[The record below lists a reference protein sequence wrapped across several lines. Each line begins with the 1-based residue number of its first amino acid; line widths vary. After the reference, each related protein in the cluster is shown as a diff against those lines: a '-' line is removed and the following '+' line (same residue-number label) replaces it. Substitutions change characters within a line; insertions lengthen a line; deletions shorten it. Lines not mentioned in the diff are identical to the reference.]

1 MVRLTQD
8 QVEAKKA
15 FINYYIKAQNASD
28 GSKLDANANVSSKNI
43 ATMGAELNKDI
54 NIQVNRSLIYDKI
67 STRFGEE
74 LANEYIRQLEAHEIY
89 THDESSL
96 NNYCAAVTLYPFLLD
111 GLKGFG
117 GESGAPKHLASFC
130 GSFVNLMF
138 AISAQLAGAVAAVEF
153 LMYFDHFAKKDFG
166 DNYLET
172 HTKAIENQLQHVVYA
187 INQPAAARGFQ
198 SIFFNISIYDRPY
211 FESMFGNFV
220 FPDDDF
226 TRPSYDSLDKLQ
238 RFFMKWFN
246 KERSRALLTFPVIT
260 AATLNDGTT
269 MVDQT
274 FQDFI
279 AEEYAEGNAFF
290 TFTSDNAES
299 LSSCCRLKNDV
310 GDQVN
315 DFSYSLGAGGVSTGS
330 MNVITINL
338 NRLVQDG
345 RDLATEVDKIHKYQ
359 LAFRDL
365 FVEYRDAGLLPTF
378 KEGYIDIERQYLTVG
393 INGLVE
399 AAEYLG
405 YDISNN
411 EPYKSWVSATLKTI
425 SDLNKVNATKYQVKL
440 NTEMVPAE
448 NLGVKFSKWDR
459 ADGYAVK
466 RDCYNSYFYKVEDDS
481 VSVLDK
487 FVLHGKDTSQFLDGG
502 SAYHC
507 NLESYPTKE
516 GFKKLLDVAVVEG
529 CEYFCFNIKI
539 TICNQC
545 DHIDKRTLTA
555 CPSCGSKDI
564 DWGTRVIG
572 YLKRISSFAGERQ
585 REEAKRYYDC
595 SHALL

>member
-425 SDLNKVNATKYQVKL
+425 SDLNKVNATKYQVKF

>member
-54 NIQVNRSLIYDKI
+54 NIQVNRSLIYDKL

-425 SDLNKVNATKYQVKL
+425 SDLNKVNATKYQVKF

>member
-425 SDLNKVNATKYQVKL
+425 SDLNKVNATKYQVKF

-459 ADGYAVK
+459 ADGYVVK

>member
-1 MVRLTQD
+1 MVRLNAQ

-15 FINYYIKAQNASD
+15 FINNYINAKNASD

-54 NIQVNRSLIYDKI
+54 NIQVNRSLVYDKI
-67 STRFGEE
+67 VARFGAET
-74 LANEYIRQLEAHEIY
+74 ANEYTRQLEAHEIY

-96 NNYCAAVTLYPFLLD
+96 NNYCAAVTLYPFLLN

-117 GESGAPKHLASFC
+117 GESEAPKHLSSFC

-138 AISAQLAGAVAAVEF
+138 AVSSQLAGAVAAVEF

-166 DNYLET
+166 DDYLVT
-172 HTKAIENQLQHVVYA
+172 HKKIVENQLQHVVYA

-198 SIFFNISIYDRPY
+198 SIFFNVSVYDKPY

-220 FPDDDF
+220 FPDKEF

-246 KERSRALLTFPVIT
+246 KERSKALLTFPVVT
-260 AATLNDGTT
+260 AATLNDHNT
-269 MVDQT
+269 MVDQD
-274 FQDFI
+274 FQDFL

-299 LSSCCRLKNDV
+299 LSSCCRLKNNV

-330 MNVITINL
+330 MNVITINM
-338 NRLVQDG
+338 NRLIQDG
-345 RDLATEVDKIHKYQ
+345 RDLATEVNKIHKYQ

-378 KEGYIDIERQYLTVG
+378 SEGYIDIERQYLTVG
-393 INGLVE
+393 LNGIAE

-405 YDISNN
+405 YEISNN
-411 EPYKSWVSATLKTI
+411 AEYKEWVSQTLKTI
-425 SDLNKVNATKYQVKL
+425 SDLNKVNAKHYGVKL

-448 NLGVKFSKWDR
+448 NLGVKFAKWDK
-459 ADGYAVK
+459 ADGYSVN
-466 RDCYNSYFYKVEDDS
+466 RSCYNSYFYLVEDNEIS
-481 VSVLDK
+481 IPDK
-487 FVLHGKDTSQFLDGG
+487 FALHGKGTSTFLDGG

-507 NLESYPTKE
+507 NLESYPTKR
-516 GFKKLLDVAVVEG
+516 GFKKLLDIAVREG
-529 CEYFCFNIKI
+529 CEYFCFNVKI
-539 TICNQC
+539 TFCRSC
-545 DHIDKRTLTA
+545 EHIDKQTRFT
-555 CPSCGSKDI
+555 CEKCGSQEVDHA
-564 DWGTRVIG
+564 TRVIG
-572 YLKRISSFAGERQ
+572 YLKKVSSFSSERQ
-585 REEAKRYYDC
+585 KEADLRHYVV
-595 SHALL
+595 L